1 MTQQY
6 RLRWNEPGVIDLAD
20 GSVIPPD
27 PDGARWREYLVW
39 MYAGNEPLPA
49 VPPPPTRETLSK
61 LVIVSRLTAPE
72 AAAIDA
78 ARRTWAAK
86 EQMMWEAA
94 PPMVHVDDPTL
105 NAFLTAVL
113 GEERTREILSTET

>member
-49 VPPPPTRETLSK
+49 IEPPAPKKLLSK
-61 LVIVSRLTAPE
+61 YVIIDRLTEPE
-72 AAAIDA
+72 AAAVDA
-78 ARRTWAAK
+78 ARSTWPAK
-86 EQMMWEAA
+86 EKMRWESA
-94 PPMVHVDDPTL
+94 PEMVDPKDPVL
-105 NAFLTAVL
+105 NAFLNSVL